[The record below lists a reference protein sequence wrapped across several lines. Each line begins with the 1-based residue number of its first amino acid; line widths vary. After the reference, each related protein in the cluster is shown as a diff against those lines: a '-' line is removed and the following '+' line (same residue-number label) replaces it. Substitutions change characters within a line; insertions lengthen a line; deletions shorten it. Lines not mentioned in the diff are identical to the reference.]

1 VSEEL
6 PPTEGIDAATAQLD
20 TLGSSDLVRT
30 LIAANRTSVDAAE
43 RSTEA
48 IAVAVDAVVRA
59 LRARRH
65 VHYVGA
71 GTSGRLAILD
81 AAELPPTF
89 GVSPDL
95 VRAHIAGGAP
105 AIVRAVE
112 GAEDDSHAGA
122 ALGAV
127 FAAGDVV
134 IGLSA
139 SGGAPYVLGALVA
152 ARVAGATTI
161 GIANAPGSPLLRD
174 ADIAIVL
181 DTGAEPIAGSTR
193 LKAGTAQKIVL
204 NAISSAAMVQL
215 GKVYGNLMVDVVAT
229 NVKLK
234 RRAERLVHTILGEQV
249 DAGAVLAAAGGN
261 VKRAVVMQRLGV
273 DALEADRRLAG
284 HGERLG
290 ETIA

>member
-1 VSEEL
+1 MSDEL
-6 PPTEGIDAATAQLD
+6 PPTEGIDTATAQLD

-48 IAVAVDAVVRA
+48 IAGAVDAVVRA

-95 VRAHIAGGAP
+95 VRAHIAGGSP

-273 DALEADRRLAG
+273 DALEADRRLAE

>member
-1 VSEEL
+1 MSDEL

-30 LIAANRTSVDAAE
+30 LIAANRTSVDVAE

-139 SGGAPYVLGALVA
+139 SGGASYVLGALVA

-273 DALEADRRLAG
+273 DALEADRRLAE

>member
-1 VSEEL
+1 MSEEL
-6 PPTEGIDAATAQLD
+6 SPTEGIDAATAQLD

-48 IAVAVDAVVRA
+48 IAGAVDAVVRA

-273 DALEADRRLAG
+273 DALEADRRLAE

>member
-1 VSEEL
+1 MSDEL

-48 IAVAVDAVVRA
+48 IAGAVDAVVRA

-273 DALEADRRLAG
+273 DALEADRRLAE

>member
-1 VSEEL
+1 MNDEL
-6 PPTEGIDAATAQLD
+6 PATEGIDAATAQLD
-20 TLGSSDLVRT
+20 SLASRDLVRT
-30 LIAANRTSVDAAE
+30 LIAANHASVDAAE
-43 RSTEA
+43 RSSVA
-48 IAVAVDAVVRA
+48 IAAAVDAVVRA
-59 LRARRH
+59 LRAHRH

-95 VRAHIAGGAP
+95 VRAHIAGGIP
-105 AIVRAVE
+105 AITHAVE
-112 GAEDDSHAGA
+112 GAEDDSQAGA
-122 ALGAV
+122 ALGAA

-134 IGLSA
+134 IGISA
-139 SGGAPYVLGALVA
+139 SGGAPYVLGALAA
-152 ARVAGATTI
+152 ARVAGATTV
-161 GIANAPGSPLLRD
+161 GIANAPGTPLVRD
-174 ADIAIVL
+174 AAIAIVL
-181 DTGAEPIAGSTR
+181 ETGAEPIAGSTR

-204 NAISSAAMVQL
+204 NAISSAAMILL

-234 RRAERLVHTILGEQV
+234 RRAERLVHTILGEHI
-249 DAGAVLAAAGGN
+249 DAAAVLVAAGGN

-273 DALEADRRLAG
+273 DAEEADRRLAA

>member
-1 VSEEL
+1 VSDEL
-6 PPTEGIDAATAQLD
+6 PPTEGIDTATAQLD

-48 IAVAVDAVVRA
+48 IAGAVDAVVRA

-95 VRAHIAGGAP
+95 VRAHIAGGSP

-273 DALEADRRLAG
+273 DALEADRRLAE

>member
-1 VSEEL
+1 VSDEL

-48 IAVAVDAVVRA
+48 IAGAVDAVVRA

-273 DALEADRRLAG
+273 DALEADRRLAE